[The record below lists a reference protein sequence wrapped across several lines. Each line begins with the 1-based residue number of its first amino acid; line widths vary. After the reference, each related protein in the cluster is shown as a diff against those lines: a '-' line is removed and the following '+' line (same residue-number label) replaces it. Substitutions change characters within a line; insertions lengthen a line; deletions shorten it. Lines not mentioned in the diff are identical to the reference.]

1 MLASIERDPGFAF
14 TLDGQ
19 LVTVDDYLELRP
31 EAEPLLRRLIAEGRL
46 TIGPWQTL
54 VDEFLVSGET
64 IVRNLEAGWR
74 RAEELGTPMAVG
86 YLPDAF
92 GHIAQ
97 MPQILR
103 AAGVD
108 HAVVWRGVPA
118 AIDAHVFRWEAPD
131 GSAVRAEYLV
141 DGYGNAAYLL
151 DLPDRLVESL
161 DAFAEKVGPFF
172 PDGDD
177 LLAMLGT
184 DHMAPAP
191 DLVQRIAA
199 LNASQDRYDV
209 RVTTLAR
216 YVERSGGPPARPVW
230 RGEMRSAARANM
242 LMNVTSARIDLKAAA
257 GRAERGLERYAEPLL
272 ALWGGDWPAAALRLA
287 WRRVLENS
295 AHDSICGCSAD
306 SVSAQVLVRYA
317 EAEQIGAELTRH
329 ATEAIAARVSR
340 EAVAVINPSPAE
352 RRGLVELDL
361 RVPAEWAEVA
371 LALPD
376 GRRIG
381 VQETGSTPV
390 VLHEAEVGAADVVA
404 HLLRRLHGRELF
416 GRRLNGFEV
425 DAGRLTFHVDTEPDP
440 ATLDI
445 GVLLAEV
452 EQAAALEPRWLF
464 RICAR
469 PRRRLL
475 AAVPAPA
482 LGWTAVR
489 PVEGAGQID
498 EPVVSAERRLD
509 NGLVAVDVADDGT
522 FTLTGGGVRVA
533 GAGRLVDGGDF
544 GDSYN
549 YGPPRVDALVE
560 EPESVA
566 VELHEAGPV
575 RARIDVTRS
584 YAWPRG
590 VLDGGSARSEAT
602 ASVAVTQAIELR
614 AGESFVRVRV
624 TFENPCCDHRLRFHV
639 PLAEPAARAAAEGQ
653 FAVVERP
660 AVPEAGHG
668 EVPVPT
674 YPARGFV
681 AAGGV
686 AVLLDHVLEYELVD
700 GAGGAEL
707 ALTLLRSIGLIS
719 RSDHPYRDDPA
730 GPEVPIP
737 DAQCRGPWSVGFALF
752 PHAGSWSEAD
762 VAAQAERYA
771 HGLLSVPGRAADGAA
786 DAAVEGLRVE
796 GKGVVLSSL
805 RRRGG
810 WLELRLVCEA
820 PEATLARVSGGL
832 VEARAADLLGRP
844 GELLPLA
851 DGALE
856 LELPAWRIQTVQL
869 RRG

>member
-1 MLASIERDPGFAF
+1 MLARIERDPGFAF

-19 LVTVDDYLELRP
+19 LATVDDYLELRP

-64 IVRNLEAGWR
+64 TVRNLEAGWE
-74 RAEELGTPMAVG
+74 RAEEFGTPMAVG

-103 AAGVD
+103 AAGIE

-141 DGYGNAAYLL
+141 DGYGNAAHLL
-151 DLPDRLVESL
+151 DVSDRPAESL
-161 DAFAEKVGPFF
+161 DAFAAKVGPFF
-172 PDGDD
+172 HDGDD
-177 LLAMLGT
+177 LLAMYGT

-191 DLVQRIAA
+191 DLVERVAQ
-199 LNASQDRYDV
+199 LNASQDRYFV
-209 RVTTLAR
+209 SVTTLAQ
-216 YVERSGGPPARPVW
+216 YFDGSGGPPARPVW

-272 ALWGGDWPAAALRLA
+272 ALWGGDWPAAPLRLA

-306 SVSAQVLVRYA
+306 AVSAQVLVRYA
-317 EAEQIGAELTRH
+317 EAEQIAAELTRK

-340 EAVAVINPSPAE
+340 GAVAVVNPSPAE
-352 RRGLVELDL
+352 RHGLVELDL
-361 RVPAEWAEVA
+361 RVPADWAEVA

-381 VQETGSTPV
+381 VQEIARPPV
-390 VLHEAEVGAADVVA
+390 VLHEAEVDAADVVT

-416 GRRLNGFEV
+416 GRWLNGFEV
-425 DAGRLTFHVDTEPDP
+425 DGRRLTFHVDTEPDP

-445 GVLLAEV
+445 GALVAEV
-452 EQAAALEPRWLF
+452 EQAAATEPHWLF
-464 RICAR
+464 RISAH

-475 AAVPAPA
+475 AAVPTPA
-482 LGWTAVR
+482 LGWTSAR
-489 PVEGAGQID
+489 PVEGAGEID
-498 EPVVSAERRLD
+498 RPVVPAERRLD

-522 FTLTGGGVRVA
+522 ITLTGGGVRIA

-549 YGPPRVDALVE
+549 HAPPRVDTLVE

-566 VELHEAGPV
+566 VELRDAGPV
-575 RARIDVTRS
+575 RARLDVTRT
-584 YAWPRG
+584 YAWPRA
-590 VLDGGSARSEAT
+590 VLDDGSARSDETAT
-602 ASVAVTQAIELR
+602 VAVTQEIELR
-614 AGESFVRVRV
+614 AGEPFVRVRV
-624 TFENPCCDHRLRFHV
+624 AFDNSCSDHRLRFHV
-639 PLAEPAARAAAEGQ
+639 PLAQPAARAAAEGQ

-660 AVPEAGHG
+660 TVPEAGHG
-668 EVPVPT
+668 EVPLPT

-681 AAGGV
+681 DAGGV
-686 AVLLDHVLEYELVD
+686 ALLLDHVLEYELVD
-700 GAGGAEL
+700 GTEL

-737 DAQCRGPWSVGFALF
+737 DAQCRGDWSVGFALY
-752 PHAGSWSEAD
+752 PHAGSWNEAD

-771 HGLLSVPGRAADGAA
+771 HGLLAVPGRAVDAA

-796 GKGVVLSSL
+796 GEGVVLSSL
-805 RRRGG
+805 RRRDD

-820 PEATLARVSGGL
+820 PEATVARVSGGF

-844 GELLPLA
+844 GEPLPLE
-851 DGALE
+851 GGTLE

-869 RRG
+869 RREP